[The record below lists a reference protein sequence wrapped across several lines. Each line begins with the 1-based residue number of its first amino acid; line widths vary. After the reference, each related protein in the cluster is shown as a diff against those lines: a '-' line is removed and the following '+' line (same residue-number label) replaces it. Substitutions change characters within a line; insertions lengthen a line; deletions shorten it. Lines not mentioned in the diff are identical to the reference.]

1 MSLIVQFQCLFYSF
15 LFGFV
20 MTGVYHIMNRLLYG
34 IPMFLRYICQCL
46 IGICF
51 GMLYFYG
58 LVFLNEGILRLY
70 FFIFM
75 LMGYLLYSH
84 YYAYYLLYF
93 LEKIVSIFKRIIS
106 PFIFFFRYINGIIQ
120 KRIGRMKRKWQ
131 KRKHQ
136 DIKNS

>member
-34 IPMFLRYICQCL
+34 VPMFLRYICQCL

-93 LEKIVSIFKRIIS
+93 LEKIVSIFKRIFS
-106 PFIFFFRYINGIIQ
+106 PFIFFFRYINGIIK

>member
-34 IPMFLRYICQCL
+34 VPMFLRYICQCL

-84 YYAYYLLYF
+84 YYAYYLWSAYKYDFLVVYSLFVDNCICICIHLYA
-93 LEKIVSIFKRIIS
+93 
-106 PFIFFFRYINGIIQ
+106 Y
-120 KRIGRMKRKWQ
+120 
-131 KRKHQ
+131 
-136 DIKNS
+136 

>member
-93 LEKIVSIFKRIIS
+93 LEKIVSIFKRIVS

-136 DIKNS
+136 DINKS